1 MDCRDAKVGARSSPT
16 ALIARF
22 GLYNTGRGKKCRGL
36 FTGRER
42 SMSNFIFEELR
53 DRFPKVFGVPEYQRQ
68 PLAIGIHEDIAAALG
83 NYSAQEISEFLTYW
97 TNSPFYLDNCRP
109 GVDR

>member
-1 MDCRDAKVGARSSPT
+1 
-16 ALIARF
+16 
-22 GLYNTGRGKKCRGL
+22 
-36 FTGRER
+36 
-42 SMSNFIFEELR
+42 MSNFIFEELR

-68 PLAIGIHEDIAAALG
+68 PLAISIHEDIAAALG

-109 GVDR
+109 GVDRVFLSGESGGSVTFEEARYAAKRKREVLGEGEI